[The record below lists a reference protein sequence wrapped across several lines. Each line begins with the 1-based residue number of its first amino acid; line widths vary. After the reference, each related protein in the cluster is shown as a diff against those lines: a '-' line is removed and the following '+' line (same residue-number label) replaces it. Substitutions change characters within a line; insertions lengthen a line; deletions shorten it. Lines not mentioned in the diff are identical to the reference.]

1 MAQQQQP
8 QAVNPL
14 PKERQEHYQKRMNAE
29 SSTLKELQTKIGKLQ
44 NKVQQ
49 LQLQKQENEMVSN
62 EMDVMEEGAE
72 VYKLIGPALVS
83 QDVEDAK
90 AIVTKRLEYIN
101 NEIKTVDK
109 EIENV
114 NKQHEKQKKAVVQVQ
129 EDFKSEIERMLKE
142 SSKQ

>member
-1 MAQQQQP
+1 MAQQPQP
-8 QAVNPL
+8 VNPL
-14 PKERQEHYQKRMNAE
+14 PQERQVFYQKKMNAE
-29 SSTLKELQTKIGKLQ
+29 STSLRDMQTKIGKLQ

-49 LQLQKQENEMVSN
+49 LQLQKQENEMVNN
-62 EMDVMEEGAE
+62 EMEVMEEGAE

-90 AIVTKRLEYIN
+90 AIVSKRLEYIN

-109 EIENV
+109 EIEAT
-114 NKQHEKQKKAVVQVQ
+114 NKAHEKQKKVVVQVQ
-129 EDFKSEIERMLKE
+129 EDFKAEIERMLKA